1 MRYCDRCHQALEWG
15 VVWSLTEDTPPR
27 RRSRMP
33 LDPPDTKTDVTPNVA
48 VHRRGGGSL
57 WARVLTNDRYRLPNE
72 DLRTTHFATC
82 AARPTVAGEPL
93 PDNVIPLRRQRQLPI
108 TPRTR

>member
-1 MRYCDRCHQALEWG
+1 MRFCDRCHQQIEFG

-33 LDPPDTKTDVTPNVA
+33 LDPPDTKTDVAPNVA
-48 VHRRGGGSL
+48 VHRRGGSL
-57 WARVLTNDRYRLPNE
+57 WARVLTSDGYRLE
-72 DLRTTHFATC
+72 YEALRTTHFATC
-82 AARPTVAGEPL
+82 AARPSATGEPL
-93 PDNVIPLRRQRQLPI
+93 PDNVIPLRRQLRLPT